1 MQPAFRNVVAFL
13 RNADITCGY
22 NFLPRDIPYGNVTAL
37 YNIDIQR
44 FRLSLTAMAKDA
56 TPSRAYAELKQFN
69 FNTLRPTWGYPRPQ
83 VVLLYHSNSIHILQL
98 KEAVDK
104 FLE

>member
-22 NFLPRDIPYGNVTAL
+22 NFLPRDIPYGNVSAL

-44 FRLSLTAMAKDA
+44 LRLSLTAMFGKA
-56 TPSRAYAELKQFN
+56 SRHSHQANIRNDLNIKRNPYSIKAPLVADVI
-69 FNTLRPTWGYPRPQ
+69 PTTSLTVKRK
-83 VVLLYHSNSIHILQL
+83 I
-98 KEAVDK
+98 
-104 FLE
+104 